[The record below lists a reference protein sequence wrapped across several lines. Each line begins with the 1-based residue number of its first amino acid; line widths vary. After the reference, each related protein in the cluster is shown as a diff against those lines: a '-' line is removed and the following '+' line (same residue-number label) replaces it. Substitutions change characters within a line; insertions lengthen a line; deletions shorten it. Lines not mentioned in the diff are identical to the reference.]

1 MDITLKFTTPAILF
15 LLTLLF
21 GFWLSR
27 MGKPYNGA
35 LFNIHKLIALGT
47 VVLAGIQVFDLL
59 KGTNPQFLVVVLFAA
74 TGLCVAAL
82 FASGAF
88 MSLGKFNYEI
98 TLVVHQVAPVLALIA
113 IGLAI
118 RLLSVWK

>member
-35 LFNIHKLIALGT
+35 LFNVHKLIALGT
-47 VVLAGIQVFDLL
+47 AVLAGMQVFDLL
-59 KGTNPQFLVVVLFAA
+59 KGTNTQFLVMVLFVAA
-74 TGLCVAAL
+74 GLCVAAL

-88 MSLGKFNYEI
+88 MSAGKFNYEI
-98 TLVVHQVAPVLALIA
+98 TLIVHQVAPVLALIA

-118 RLLSVWK
+118 RLLSV